1 MKHCVS
7 LLLMCGSL
15 LAIQRDAVHG
25 STSAQTIETNTR
37 DEQKYVRVAAGTFQ
51 MGCRSEDEPCIAEEK
66 PAHTVT
72 ISKPYWL
79 GQTEVTVRA
88 FKRFAQAESRPM
100 PPEPL
105 FQDRPLNPG
114 WRDETLPITNVSWEE
129 GEAFCEW
136 VGGRL
141 PSEAEWEFA
150 ARAGATGGQYDD
162 PMNMAWFASNS
173 GKELL
178 DAGQLWQQDQ
188 RNFVSRMFANDNRA
202 HPVGQMR
209 PNAFGLH
216 DMLGNVW
223 EWTHDWYDA
232 VYYLQSPSVDPV
244 GPPSGEHR
252 SIRGGS
258 WSMSP
263 TLMHFYG
270 RGHNNGRNF
279 LRGFRCAR

>member
-1 MKHCVS
+1 MKHCMS
-7 LLLMCGSL
+7 LFLACASI
-15 LAIQRDAVHG
+15 LAIQRDAVQG
-25 STSAQTIETNTR
+25 RTPAQTIETNPR
-37 DEQKYVRVAAGTFQ
+37 DEQRYVRVTAASFQ

-66 PAHTVT
+66 PSHTVT

-129 GEAFCEW
+129 AEAFCEW

-162 PMNMAWFASNS
+162 LMNMAWFASNS

-178 DAGQLWQQDQ
+178 DAGRLWQQEQ
-188 RNFVSRMFANDNRA
+188 RNFVSLMFANDNRT
-202 HPVGQMR
+202 HPVGQLH
-209 PNAFGLH
+209 PNAFGLY

-223 EWTHDWYDA
+223 EWTHDWYDPS
-232 VYYLQSPSVDPV
+232 YYRQSPSVDPM
-244 GPPSGEHR
+244 GPPSGEHH

-263 TLMHFYG
+263 TTMHFYT
-270 RGHNNGRNF
+270 RGHNNNRNF
-279 LRGFRCAR
+279 FRGFRCTR